1 MQHQR
6 TIQIFTD
13 GACLNN
19 GQPQARGGWAAI
31 LRNPEGRTKEISGP
45 LEGDQQTNNRAE
57 LTAVIKGLQTLK
69 NPGSMV
75 EVVTDSTYVK
85 NGCTSWLAKWK
96 QNGWR
101 TADRKPVANADLWQ
115 LLDQLLAEHTVH
127 FKWVRGHSGH
137 PENERAD
144 ALAQRAALGGRI
156 ERYGVLKQP

>member
-6 TIQIFTD
+6 IIQIFTD

-19 GQPQARGGWAAI
+19 GKPQARGGWAAI
-31 LRNPEGRTKEISGP
+31 LCSPEGHTKEIAGA
-45 LEGDQQTNNRAE
+45 LEGHLQTNNRAE
-57 LTAVIKGLQTLK
+57 LMAVIKGLQALK
-69 NPGSMV
+69 NQGSVV
-75 EVVTDSTYVK
+75 EVATDSAYVK
-85 NGCTSWLAKWK
+85 NGCTTWLANWK

-115 LLDQLLAEHTVH
+115 HLDQLLAEHTVH

-144 ALAQRAALGGRI
+144 ALAQRAALGERI
-156 ERYGVLKQP
+156 ERYGP